1 MVIGPVEDVP
11 HGARAAAAGATM
23 EELGDGLVRGAPE
36 ALDPLPS
43 ISESAVFEEVAS
55 GDQPAPVAFLACL
68 GPLSDHGPRAAFASD
83 LLRAG
88 GFAAAQSEPAQ
99 SPAALADAFKAS
111 GASVTCI
118 CGTDADYEALAE
130 PVCAAL
136 RAAGA
141 RSIVIA
147 RRAADGDEALRA
159 AGLSGHV
166 YLGCDAAA
174 ILGELRSM
182 AATSSSKEAH

>member
-1 MVIGPVEDVP
+1 M
-11 HGARAAAAGATM
+11 
-23 EELGDGLVRGAPE
+23 
-36 ALDPLPS
+36 
-43 ISESAVFEEVAS
+43 
-55 GDQPAPVAFLACL
+55 
-68 GPLSDHGPRAAFASD
+68 
-83 LLRAG
+83 
-88 GFAAAQSEPAQ
+88 
-99 SPAALADAFKAS
+99 
-111 GASVTCI
+111 TCI

-147 RRAADGDEALRA
+147 RRAADGDGDEALRA